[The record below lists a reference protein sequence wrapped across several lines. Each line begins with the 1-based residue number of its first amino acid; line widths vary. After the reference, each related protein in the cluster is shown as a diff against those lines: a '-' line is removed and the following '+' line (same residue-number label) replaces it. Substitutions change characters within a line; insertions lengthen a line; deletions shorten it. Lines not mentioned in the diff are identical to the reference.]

1 MDIIIVSPSLDTTQ
15 NVSGISSVT
24 QFIIDNNC
32 GQNYIHFEQ
41 GKKDNEPGGI
51 KRIVPLIAKLRE
63 WRRLLKKHPYAVIH
77 YNFPLSKASIIR
89 DVPFIKYAQLKK
101 RKIVI
106 HLHGGVYLTSEKT
119 PSYLNAMLKTVFGK
133 TTPIVVLSQ
142 LEKDAIV
149 SRYEVVDVSVLPNCV
164 DVKEQL
170 HVKENNT
177 QEKPITFGYIGRI
190 TKEKGMA
197 FLLEACKS
205 LKKDGVEFKLV
216 LAGKEDCPNEFI
228 PYFEDSLKESFEYV
242 GVVFGN
248 KKEEFMNKLDLFV
261 LPSFFEGLPMSLL
274 ECMAHGVVPITTNVG
289 SISDVVI
296 DNKNGVFIKV
306 KDSETIYNAIC
317 KLNADREKLC
327 KMSEVAHKTILS
339 KFSPLE
345 YVKQLNGIYSKL

>member
-41 GKKDNEPGGI
+41 GRKDNEPGGV
-51 KRIVPLIAKLRE
+51 KRILPLMAKLRE
-63 WRRLLKKHPYAVIH
+63 WRRVLKKHPEAVIH

-89 DVPFIKYAQLKK
+89 DVPFIRYAQLKG

-119 PSYLNAMLKTVFGK
+119 PAYLNAMLKEVFGK
-133 TTPIVVLSQ
+133 RTPIVTLSQ
-142 LEKDAIV
+142 LERDEIV
-149 SRYEVVDVSVLPNCV
+149 SRYGAENVSVLPNCV
-164 DVKEQL
+164 DVKDQL
-170 HVKENNT
+170 LAKEYPSDA
-177 QEKPITFGYIGRI
+177 PITLGYIGRI
-190 TKEKGMA
+190 TKEKGMEY
-197 FLLEACKS
+197 LLEACKA
-205 LKKDGVEFKLV
+205 LKEEGVEFKLL
-216 LAGKEDCPNEFI
+216 LAGKEDCVNEFI
-228 PYFEDSLKESFEYV
+228 PRFEESLKESFEYV
-242 GVVFGN
+242 GVVSGN
-248 KKEEFMNKLDLFV
+248 KKEEFMNRLNLFV

-296 DNKNGVFIKV
+296 DNENGVFIKV
-306 KDSETIYNAIC
+306 KDSETIRKAIC
-317 KLNADREKLC
+317 ELNSDRKKLC
-327 KMSEVAHKTILS
+327 KMSVEAHKTILS

-345 YVKQLNGIYSKL
+345 YIKQLTDIYNNL

>member
-24 QFIIDNNC
+24 QFIIDNNSD
-32 GQNYIHFEQ
+32 QNYIHFEQ

-51 KRIVPLIAKLRE
+51 KRILPLIAKFGE
-63 WRRLLKKHPYAVIH
+63 WKKLLKKHPQAIIH

-89 DVPFIKYAQLKK
+89 DVPFIKYAQLKN
-101 RKIVI
+101 RKMVI

-119 PSYLNAMLKTVFGK
+119 PAYLNAMLKTVFGK
-133 TTPIVVLSQ
+133 TTPIITLSQ
-142 LEKDAIV
+142 LEKDAIE
-149 SRYEVVDVSVLPNCV
+149 SRYDVEDVSVLPNCV

-170 HVKENNT
+170 STKTSTDKHL
-177 QEKPITFGYIGRI
+177 TFGYIGRI

-197 FLLEACKS
+197 YLLDACKA
-205 LKKDGVEFKLV
+205 LKADGVEFKLL
-216 LAGKEDCPNEFI
+216 LAGKEDCPDEFI
-228 PYFEDSLKESFEYV
+228 PQYKTILGESFGYE
-242 GVVFGN
+242 GVVSGN

-296 DNKNGVFIKV
+296 ANENGVYIKV
-306 KDSETIYNAIC
+306 KDSETIQKAIC
-317 KLNADREKLC
+317 ELNADREKLC
-327 KMSEVAHKTILS
+327 KMSKKAHKTILS
-339 KFSPLE
+339 KFSPHK
-345 YVKQLNGIYSKL
+345 YIKQLTDIYNKL